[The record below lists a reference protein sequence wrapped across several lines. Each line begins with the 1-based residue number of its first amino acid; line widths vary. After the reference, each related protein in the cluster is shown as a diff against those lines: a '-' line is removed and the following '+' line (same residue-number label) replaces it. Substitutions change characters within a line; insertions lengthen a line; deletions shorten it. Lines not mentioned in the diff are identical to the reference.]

1 MRPVLGWEVVKGK
14 QRFFI
19 FCQAFAGFWEF
30 DLVTG
35 DELIVGCQSG
45 FAGRRQVHFMDQLLR
60 FALNT
65 LRHFIQDIGGLMDP
79 ASLLRDWA
87 VFFLQ
92 SDPEAKRTVTDGQL
106 RCGRKPQAFELPKQ
120 FTPGLSAFAVTVNDS
135 Y

>member
-45 FAGRRQVHFMDQLLR
+45 FASRRQIHFMNQLLR

-65 LRHFIQDIGGLMDP
+65 LRHFIQDIDGLMDP
-79 ASLLRDWA
+79 ATLLGDRA
-87 VFFLQ
+87 IFFLQ
-92 SDPEAKRTVTDGQL
+92 SDPEAQRSVTDGQF
-106 RCGRKPQAFELPKQ
+106 GRGQQTQALELPKQ
-120 FTPGLSAFAVTVNDS
+120 FTPGLVLSR
-135 Y
+135 